1 MKENVL
7 KRVEKL
13 RAAMAAAG
21 ADAFVALND
30 EDSNWESLFYL
41 SGFRGTAGA
50 VVVTKNSAE
59 LLLDSRYTEQGSSQ
73 SPHEIV
79 SQKEGL
85 DRDVLKILAR
95 HNAGVVLCEAGKT
108 SHTMWQKLAA
118 DGRISWRDGTEL
130 AKKLRRTKDAEE
142 VECIRKSARIASDA
156 FMSALDEFR
165 PSMTEKQF
173 EAALNYKIS
182 LAGGEPGF
190 DMIVASG
197 VRSSMPH
204 GRATDKPIAA
214 GEWVTVD
221 YGARWN
227 GYFCDIT
234 RNFQA
239 SRAEDRAVELHE
251 LLERTHKAAAS
262 LLKPGACGADVHNA
276 AVAVLEEAGM
286 GKYFTHSL
294 GHGFG
299 LEIHE
304 APLLSARRNYVLA
317 AGDVVTI
324 EPGVYIEG
332 WGGLRLED
340 DYLVTETGAQRLTDM
355 LNQCFY
361 RA

>member
-1 MKENVL
+1 MKENIL
-7 KRVEKL
+7 KRTEKL
-13 RAAMAAAG
+13 REAMAAQE
-21 ADAFVALND
+21 ADAFVVFSD

-50 VVVTKNSAE
+50 AVFTRDSAE
-59 LLLDSRYTEQGSSQ
+59 LLLDSRYAEQGSRQ
-73 SPHEIV
+73 SPHEV
-79 SQKEGL
+79 AAVKS
-85 DRDVLKILAR
+85 DLAADTLAMLAA
-95 HNAGVVLCEAGKT
+95 HNAKTVLCEAQKT
-108 SHTMWQKLAA
+108 SHAMWERLSAEGGA
-118 DGRISWRDGTEL
+118 VWRDGSEL
-130 AKKLRRTKDAEE
+130 VKKLRRTKDDEE
-142 VECIRKSARIASDA
+142 VSCIRKAAQIASDA
-156 FMSALDEFR
+156 FLSVLDEFR
-165 PSMTEKQF
+165 PGMTEKQF
-173 EAALNYKIS
+173 EAALNYKIC

-204 GRATDKPIAA
+204 GRATEKPIAA

-234 RNFQA
+234 RNFSA
-239 SRAEDRAVELHE
+239 GRPDGRAAELHE
-251 LLERTHKAAAS
+251 LLVKAHRTAAELLGTGAS
-262 LLKPGACGADVHNA
+262 GTAVHNA
-276 AVAVLEEAGM
+276 ALSVLSEAGV

-304 APLLSARRNYVLA
+304 APLLSARRNDVLQT
-317 AGDVVTI
+317 GDIVTI

-340 DYLVTETGAQRLTDM
+340 DYLIAETGVQRLTGM

>member
-1 MKENVL
+1 MRENIL
-7 KRVEKL
+7 KRIENL
-13 RAAMAAAG
+13 RAAMEQAG

-50 VVVTKNSAE
+50 MVVTKDAAE
-59 LLLDSRYTEQGSSQ
+59 LVLDSRYAEQGRSQ
-73 SPHEIV
+73 SPHEV
-79 SQKEGL
+79 VPQRESL
-85 DRDVLKILAR
+85 DKDVLRLLSG
-95 HNAGVVLCEAGKT
+95 HNAGVVLCEAEKT
-108 SHTMWQKLAA
+108 SHALWQKLAA
-118 DGRISWRDGTEL
+118 RDGSVWRDGT
-130 AKKLRRTKDAEE
+130 AVMQKLRRTKDEEE
-142 VECIRKSARIASDA
+142 VECIRRAARIASGA
-156 FMSALDEFR
+156 FLSALDEFK
-165 PSMTEKQF
+165 PNMTEKQF
-173 EAALNYKIS
+173 EASLNYRIC

-204 GRATDKPIAA
+204 GRATDKPIAE

-234 RNFQA
+234 RNFYVGRA
-239 SRAEDRAVELHE
+239 DSRANELHE
-251 LLERTHKAAAS
+251 LLEKAHKTAAS
-262 LLKPGACGADVHNA
+262 LLAPGVSGTDVHNA
-276 AVAVLEEAGM
+276 ALAVLEKAGV

-304 APLLSARRNYVLA
+304 APLLSPRRNDTLA
-317 AGDVVTI
+317 AGDIVTI

-340 DYLVTETGAQRLTDM
+340 DYLIAKTGVQRLTDT

>member
-1 MKENVL
+1 MKENIL
-7 KRVEKL
+7 RRVEKL
-13 RAAMAAAG
+13 RAAMETAG
-21 ADAFVALND
+21 ADAFVVLND
-30 EDSNWESLFYL
+30 EDTNWESLFYM

-50 VVVTKNSAE
+50 VVITKNSAE
-59 LLLDSRYTEQGSSQ
+59 LLLDSRYTEQGRSQ
-73 SPHEIV
+73 SPHEV
-79 SQKEGL
+79 VPQKEGL
-85 DRDVLKILAR
+85 EKDVAALLSR
-95 HNAGVVLCEAGKT
+95 HGAKTVLCEAEKT
-108 SHTMWQKLAA
+108 SHAVWQRLVT
-118 DGRISWRDGTEL
+118 DGRISWCDGTEL
-130 AKKLRRTKDAEE
+130 VKKLRRTKDTKET
-142 VECIRKSARIASDA
+142 ECIRKSAQIASDA
-156 FMSALDEFR
+156 LLSALGEFR
-165 PSMTEKQF
+165 PGMTEKQF

-234 RNFQA
+234 RNFQVCK
-239 SRAEDRAVELHE
+239 AEGRAVELHE
-251 LLERTHKAAAS
+251 LLEKAHKTAAA
-262 LLKPGACGADVHNA
+262 LLRPGASGTDVHNA
-276 AVAVLEEAGM
+276 AVAVLDEAGM

-304 APLLSARRNYVLA
+304 APLLSARRNDILA
-317 AGDVVTI
+317 AGDIVTI

-340 DYLVTETGAQRLTDM
+340 DYLVTETGAQRLTNM